1 MQNNSSPILSVVVLG
16 AAVTISILVRRGR
29 LQSRSA
35 NLAARERMRPLAI
48 TLLDP
53 LISVVVIGPFVLH
66 FISMSSTHVA
76 AAIVGAGAG
85 VAIGYTRAR
94 IMFVRAV
101 KQNKSIV
108 LRRSGLEYGL
118 LFILIVLRATEG
130 SIERS
135 SSTAALLA
143 VTALA
148 SLALIEAIA
157 RSAFIVKRYIDAPDE
172 PASITSSVD
181 PPHL

>member
-1 MQNNSSPILSVVVLG
+1 MDHTTSPVLSVVILA
-16 AAVTISILVRRGR
+16 AAVAISILVRRGR

-35 NLAARERMRPLAI
+35 TLAARERMRPLAI

-53 LISVVVIGPFVLH
+53 IISVVVIGPFVVH

-85 VAIGYTRAR
+85 VVIGYTRAR

-101 KQNKSIV
+101 KQYKSIV

-118 LFILIVLRATEG
+118 LLILIILRATEG
-130 SIERS
+130 SIES
-135 SSTAALLA
+135 SGSTSALLA

-148 SLALIEAIA
+148 SLALVEAVA
-157 RSAFIVKRYIDAPDE
+157 RAAFIVKRYIDAPE
-172 PASITSSVD
+172 ESASLSTKVD
-181 PPHL
+181 PPRL

>member
-1 MQNNSSPILSVVVLG
+1 MHQTTSPVLSVVVLA
-16 AAVTISILVRRGR
+16 AAVAISILVRRGR

-53 LISVVVIGPFVLH
+53 LISVVVIGPFVVH
-66 FISMSSTHVA
+66 FISMSSTHIA
-76 AAIVGAGAG
+76 AAIVGAAAG

-101 KQNKSIV
+101 KQNRSIV

-118 LFILIVLRATEG
+118 LLILIVLRATEG

-135 SSTAALLA
+135 GSPATLLA

-148 SLALIEAIA
+148 SLALVEAIA
-157 RSAFIVKRYIDAPDE
+157 RAAFIVKRYIDAPDE
-172 PASITSSVD
+172 PASFASRVD
-181 PPHL
+181 PPRF